1 MKIDKNRE
9 LLKQFSLSVSKVLN
23 EQGQVLV
30 TLCDGQGGT
39 NFDIHPRI
47 ESDSWQI
54 LKMMSYGKLG
64 LVQAETFQLQK
75 FPGYNSYGYFFLF
88 VLLNLLIFVIFDV
101 I

>member
-1 MKIDKNRE
+1 MKIDFPNFPFSGGKMKIDKNRE

-39 NFDIHPRI
+39 NFDKNPRI

-54 LKMMSYGKLG
+54 LKMMSYGKLA

-75 FPGYNSYGYFFLF
+75 FPGYNSYG
-88 VLLNLLIFVIFDV
+88 
-101 I
+101 